1 MTGRRLA
8 AGFLAALVTAGGLA
22 GCAASPAQE
31 EDAGYDLGEN
41 GAEIDVTPIAS
52 ERELPGY
59 VAVAEAGDLTL
70 FVNTQTTEI
79 AVWDG
84 AGETVWYSNPPAAQ
98 EDPIATPEN
107 VKRLLSQVSLTFYDK
122 NNTSNTLMN
131 YDATREYGRYG
142 IRNIDGG
149 IAVSYVLGNFTQD
162 LLVPPALTEE
172 RYNLFYER
180 MDDDGKAEMRKR
192 FRKVTLSQLDDPN
205 ERAELL
211 SEYPSLESET
221 LYIKYEMQDY
231 IAQRLADYLAE
242 AGYTAED
249 YEIDCA
255 LSAQAAASTR
265 ARFTVTIEYTL
276 DAGGLTVRVPIESIH
291 TQSENHIHTLNVL
304 PYFGAAGQDAEGYM
318 LVPDGSGALIY
329 LNNGKTT
336 ASTYSTSVYSPDYSK
351 NEDDA
356 PLYSLYANLPFFGMR
371 QGENGLLAVIEGGAA
386 STRIRADISGKQNAY
401 NTVYPQFIV
410 QDNTLSDMGT
420 MAGDVDMRVYQSE
433 KISQDI
439 QVRYRFLHGEDST
452 YSGMARAYRE
462 YLKGKEA
469 LPGVESASGLP
480 MLVDL
485 IGSMEISSNIVG
497 VPVKQQTPLTTFA
510 QAESI
515 LTGFLDGGVEN
526 LSARYLGWYNRGLTN
541 VDPASPSP
549 ISELGGKEGL
559 NSLLQFSKER
569 GINLYLGSDLLYL
582 GEDTMGD
589 GLSIGEDTVQFM
601 DRSTGILQKRN
612 PITMK
617 NNSEETYFILSPRI
631 LPDLFNTLSGS
642 LSKMDGVEGLS
653 LLSMNQDVN
662 SDFNRNQPL
671 DRSGTVSVYQE
682 VYAQAKAAGYR
693 LLMDGANDYGLPW
706 ADGVTGLPYQSSEYQ
721 LVDESIPFVQM
732 VLSGSV
738 PYFSTPINLGSDFD
752 RDLLRMVETGSGLYA
767 RLTETFDNAISADGG
782 DSLFSVRCEV
792 WKDRLLEAYAAV
804 NEVLGPVQGVPIQE
818 HRILADGVRLTVYEN
833 GRSIAVNY
841 TDAPVQLQE
850 LDASLPAVELPA
862 GAFLAV

>member
-8 AGFLAALVTAGGLA
+8 AGFLAALVTAGGFA

-31 EDAGYDLGEN
+31 DARYNLGEN
-41 GAEIDVTPIAS
+41 GAEIDVAPIAS
-52 ERELPGY
+52 EWELPGY
-59 VAVAEAGDLTL
+59 VAVADEGDLTL

-79 AVWDG
+79 AVRDG
-84 AGETVWYSNPPAAQ
+84 AGGTIWYSNPPAAQ

-107 VKRLLSQVSLTFYDK
+107 VKQLLSQVSLTFYDK

-172 RYNLFYER
+172 RYNLFYGR
-180 MDDDGKAEMRKR
+180 MDDDGKAEMRRR

-205 ERAELL
+205 ERAALL
-211 SEYPSLESET
+211 SEYPSLESES

-276 DAGGLTVRVPIESIH
+276 DTGGLTVRVPIDSIH
-291 TQSENHIHTLNVL
+291 TQSENHIHTLSVL
-304 PYFGAAGQDAEGYM
+304 PYFGAAGQEAEGYM
-318 LVPDGSGALIY
+318 LVPDGSGALVY
-329 LNNGKTT
+329 LNNGKTA
-336 ASTYSTSVYSPDYSK
+336 ASTYSASIYSPDYSK
-351 NEDDA
+351 NEADA
-356 PLYSLYANLPFFGMR
+356 PLYSLYAGLPFFGMR
-371 QGENGLLAVIEGGAA
+371 QGENGIFAVIEGGAA
-386 STRIRADISGKQNAY
+386 SARVRAEISGKQNAY

-410 QDNTLSDMGT
+410 QDNTLSDMGS
-420 MAGDVDMRVYQSE
+420 MAGDVNMRVYQSE

-462 YLKGKEA
+462 HLKGKEA
-469 LPGVESASGLP
+469 LPDAESASDLP

-485 IGSMEISSNIVG
+485 VGSMEISSNLMG

-515 LTGFLDGGVEN
+515 LAGFLDGGVEN
-526 LSARYLGWYNRGLTN
+526 LSVRYLGWYNRGLTN
-541 VDPASPSP
+541 VNPASPSP
-549 ISELGGKEGL
+549 ISELGGKKGL
-559 NSLLQFSKER
+559 NSLLQFAEER
-569 GINLYLGSDLLYL
+569 DVNLYLGADLLYL
-582 GEDTMGD
+582 GKDTMGD
-589 GLSIGEDTVQFM
+589 GLNIGEDTVQFM
-601 DRSTGILQKRN
+601 DRSTGILRGRN

-617 NNSEETYFILSPRI
+617 NDSDETYFILSPRV
-631 LPDLFNTLSGS
+631 LPDLFHTLSGS
-642 LSKMDGVEGLS
+642 LSKMDRVQGLS
-653 LLSMNQDVN
+653 LLYMNQDVN
-662 SDFNRNQPL
+662 SDFNRDQPL
-671 DRSGTVSVYQE
+671 DRSGTVAVYRE

-732 VLSGSV
+732 VFSGSV
-738 PYFSTPINLGSDFD
+738 TYYSTPINLGSDFE
-752 RDLLRMVETGSGLYA
+752 RDILRMVETGSGLYA
-767 RLTETFDNAISADGG
+767 RLAETFDNAISANGG
-782 DSLFSVRCEV
+782 DSLFSVRCSV

-804 NEVLGPVQGVPIQE
+804 NEVLGPVQGVPILK
-818 HRILADGVRLTVYEN
+818 HRILTDGVRMTVYEN

-841 TDAPVQLQE
+841 TDTPVQLQE
-850 LDASLPAVELPA
+850 LDASLPSAELPA
-862 GAFLAV
+862 GAFLAF

>member
-1 MTGRRLA
+1 
-8 AGFLAALVTAGGLA
+8 
-22 GCAASPAQE
+22 
-31 EDAGYDLGEN
+31 
-41 GAEIDVTPIAS
+41 
-52 ERELPGY
+52 
-59 VAVAEAGDLTL
+59 
-70 FVNTQTTEI
+70 
-79 AVWDG
+79 
-84 AGETVWYSNPPAAQ
+84 
-98 EDPIATPEN
+98 
-107 VKRLLSQVSLTFYDK
+107 K

-172 RYNLFYER
+172 RYNLFYGR
-180 MDDDGKAEMRKR
+180 MDDDGKAEMRRR
-192 FRKVTLSQLDDPN
+192 FRKVTLSQLDDAN
-205 ERAELL
+205 ERAALL
-211 SEYPSLESET
+211 SEYPSLESES

-276 DAGGLTVRVPIESIH
+276 DTGGLTVRVPIDSIH
-291 TQSENHIHTLNVL
+291 TQSENHIHTLSVL
-304 PYFGAAGQDAEGYM
+304 PYFGAAGQEAEGYM

-329 LNNGKTT
+329 LNNGKTA
-336 ASTYSTSVYSPDYSK
+336 ASTYSASIYSPDYSK
-351 NEDDA
+351 NEADA
-356 PLYSLYANLPFFGMR
+356 PLYSLYAGLPFFGMR
-371 QGENGLLAVIEGGAA
+371 QGENGIFAVIEGGAA
-386 STRIRADISGKQNAY
+386 SARVRAEISGKQNAY

-410 QDNTLSDMGT
+410 QDNTLSDMGG
-420 MAGDVDMRVYQSE
+420 MAGDVNMRVYQSE

-462 YLKGKEA
+462 HLKGKEA
-469 LPGVESASGLP
+469 LPDAESASDLP

-485 IGSMEISSNIVG
+485 VGSMEISSNLMG

-515 LTGFLDGGVEN
+515 LAGFLDGGVEN

-541 VDPASPSP
+541 VNPASPSP
-549 ISELGGKEGL
+549 ISELGGKKGL
-559 NSLLQFSKER
+559 NSLLQFAEER
-569 GINLYLGSDLLYL
+569 DVNLYLGADLLYL
-582 GEDTMGD
+582 GKDTMGD
-589 GLSIGEDTVQFM
+589 GLNIGEDTVKFM
-601 DRSTGILQKRN
+601 DRSTGILRGRN

-617 NNSEETYFILSPRI
+617 NDSDETYFILSPRV
-631 LPDLFNTLSGS
+631 LPDLFHTLSGS
-642 LSKMDGVEGLS
+642 LSKMDRVQGLS
-653 LLSMNQDVN
+653 LLYMNQDVN
-662 SDFNRNQPL
+662 SDFNRDQPL
-671 DRSGTVSVYQE
+671 DRSGTVAVYRE

-732 VLSGSV
+732 VFSGSV
-738 PYFSTPINLGSDFD
+738 TYYSTPINLGSDFE
-752 RDLLRMVETGSGLYA
+752 RDILRMAETGSGLYA
-767 RLTETFDNAISADGG
+767 RLAETFDNAISANGG
-782 DSLFSVRCEV
+782 DSLFSVRCSV

-804 NEVLGPVQGVPIQE
+804 NEVLGPVQGVPILK
-818 HRILADGVRLTVYEN
+818 HRILTDGIRMTVYEN

-841 TDAPVQLQE
+841 TDTPVQLQE
-850 LDASLPAVELPA
+850 LDASLPSAELPA
-862 GAFLAV
+862 GAFLAF